1 MRMRIDTSILQRALA
16 KVRIIFSRLR
26 GEMDNR
32 EDIEFM
38 GELKAAVKRKP
49 RFSANLLFFTIIGFV
64 LWAIWWAYQAP
75 LDEVTM
81 GHGKVIPS
89 SQVQKIQNLEGGIL
103 SELRVREGEIVRKG
117 QILLVIDDTQFKS
130 KVGEERVQK
139 ETLLAMIARLA
150 AEATGNEISFPDEL
164 AANEPVLVA
173 NETALFHARR
183 AELES
188 NIKVLGHQKEQKSQE
203 LKELRTRVEQLRK
216 NLALARK
223 ELRITRAVLAEN
235 AISEIDLIRV
245 QREVTGI
252 ESDLLS
258 ARQTIPRIQS
268 AVSELEEQI
277 KERQSAFIAKAQ
289 TELRET
295 EAKLRSLA
303 ETMTASADRLTRTE
317 VTSPVTGVV
326 KRILV
331 HTVGGVIKPGMDL
344 MEIVPQ
350 DDTLLVEA
358 NIKPADVAF
367 LHPGQ
372 SAKVKITAYDY
383 AVYGSLDASLEHI
396 SADTIMDEQSRENYY
411 LIHVRT
417 QQNFLTHEGRRLP
430 IIPGMIAEVDI
441 LTGKRTVLEYLLKP
455 ILRARQKAMRER

>member
-1 MRMRIDTSILQRALA
+1 MRIDTSILQRALA

-150 AEATGNEISFPDEL
+150 AEATGGETSFPDEL
-164 AANEPVLVA
+164 TANEPVLVA

-203 LKELRTRVEQLRK
+203 LKELHTRVEQLRK
-216 NLALARK
+216 NLALARR
-223 ELRITRAVLAEN
+223 ELKITRSVLAEN